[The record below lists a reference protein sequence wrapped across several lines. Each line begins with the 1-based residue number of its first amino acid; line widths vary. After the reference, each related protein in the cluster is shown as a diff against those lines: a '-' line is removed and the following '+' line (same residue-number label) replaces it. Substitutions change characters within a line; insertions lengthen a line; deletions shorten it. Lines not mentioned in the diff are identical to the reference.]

1 MLMPA
6 ISRYRTR
13 EPYSIPSTTSLARA
27 REVMTSH
34 EIRHLPILDGAKLV
48 GVVRSE
54 SLAAVEAIPGVD
66 LEHVDVARVMTQPV
80 CVWGSA
86 PLDEVSAVMAD
97 TKADCVVV
105 LGGQGVQGIFTAVD
119 ALRALEQVLRRA
131 TE

>member
-1 MLMPA
+1 
-6 ISRYRTR
+6 
-13 EPYSIPSTTSLARA
+13 
-27 REVMTSH
+27 MTSH